1 MNWKNPRCTYKL
13 SIKQSGKKFEIIT
26 KKSRDSKW
34 SEKIVFDGDNVSV
47 KRKYLDSY
55 VNNIEKVW
63 KDIKI
68 SEVKSNGFI
77 SGFKVSNITQG
88 SMFDNL
94 GLKTGDII
102 TKVNNVKL
110 NNYSKAFK
118 IYKNMRNIKHL
129 NIEILRNN
137 RRMEL
142 NYEIN

>member
-1 MNWKNPRCTYKL
+1 
-13 SIKQSGKKFEIIT
+13 
-26 KKSRDSKW
+26 
-34 SEKIVFDGDNVSV
+34 
-47 KRKYLDSY
+47 
-55 VNNIEKVW
+55 
-63 KDIKI
+63 
-68 SEVKSNGFI
+68 
-77 SGFKVSNITQG
+77 
-88 SMFDNL
+88 MFDNL